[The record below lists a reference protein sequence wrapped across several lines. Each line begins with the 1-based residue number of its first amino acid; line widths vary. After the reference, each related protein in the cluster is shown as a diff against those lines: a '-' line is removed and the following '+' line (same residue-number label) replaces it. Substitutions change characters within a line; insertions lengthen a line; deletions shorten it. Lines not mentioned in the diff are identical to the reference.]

1 MNKVLIV
8 INSVDESGT
17 FHYLLLIII
26 RWEGSKRRRTSFDRI
41 ILFGKHSV
49 HKERVPYIR
58 TDAVCAWFLHFLLG
72 IDHGSLVSDHVCLHD
87 GVIYDY
93 LLIDLHPLF

>member
-26 RWEGSKRRRTSFDRI
+26 RWEGSKKTSNGFQ
-41 ILFGKHSV
+41 HSV
-49 HKERVPYIR
+49 HKGRVPYIR
-58 TDAVCAWFLHFLLG
+58 TDAVCA
-72 IDHGSLVSDHVCLHD
+72 
-87 GVIYDY
+87 
-93 LLIDLHPLF
+93 

>member
-17 FHYLLLIII
+17 VHYLLLTII
-26 RWEGSKRRRTSFDRI
+26 RWEGSKKTSNGFQ
-41 ILFGKHSV
+41 HSV
-49 HKERVPYIR
+49 HKGRVPYIR
-58 TDAVCAWFLHFLLG
+58 TDAVCAWFLRFLLG
-72 IDHGSLVSDHVCLHD
+72 IDHGSLISNHVCLHD
-87 GVIYDY
+87 GVIYDF